1 MLVPVGNFEVV
12 ATATNERLD
21 LATYREVGSVVGSY
35 LTVHTLPVTAALRDA
50 LDEPLDP
57 SQVLNTAVGF
67 GNAVALVALS
77 VTQDE
82 AGAANVVRKT
92 LRLGN
97 GGQDAGAEMLILR
110 LLEPQDQAPDEITGQ
125 TLMAIANY
133 GDMAVRLTDE
143 LKIPREA
150 LAQAVSAAAARV
162 S

>member
-1 MLVPVGNFEVV
+1 MGNFAVV
-12 ATATNERLD
+12 ATATDERLD

-35 LTVHTLPVTAALRDA
+35 LTTHTLPVAAALRDA

-67 GNAVALVALS
+67 ANAVALIALS

-82 AGAANVVRKT
+82 EAAADVVRKT

-97 GGQDAGAEMLILR
+97 GGQDVGAELLVLRILT
-110 LLEPQDQAPDEITGQ
+110 PQDSAPSEITGD
-125 TLMAIANY
+125 TLIAIANY
-133 GDMAVRLTDE
+133 GDMAVRLTDQ
-143 LKIPREA
+143 LSIPREA